1 MAKVVEAEKQYIDA
15 FLKLTLRPTSAADVF
30 PLLTSLT
37 AEQRRDFED
46 LANSNHVVVRAFEVI
61 NRVAGNRGN
70 TDQQAWAISVL
81 TVERARI
88 AKAMAQLEQVCQ
100 VLEEED
106 CPSVVMKTLDHWPDL
121 GNDLDLVSTGD
132 RKRIVQVFKERFQA
146 RVESR
151 SWGDRLAN
159 KWNFS
164 LPELPESIEVHVG
177 RLGQTG
183 EHVELAQRFIDR
195 RMIAQFNGHKFF
207 VPAPE
212 ERIFAATLQRMY
224 RHFYFRVCDILNVA
238 ALIET
243 GEVDFIEL
251 RRAAENAG
259 IWKGVATFLNIVS
272 GYVKQYRGS
281 GLNIPAAVISAAEM
295 GADKMYTRARFLRLP
310 VIPYAA
316 RLYTR
321 QITEAAFRGN
331 VPATFRLSLLP
342 PLASAAM
349 VAFKLTGSDKGVW

>member
-1 MAKVVEAEKQYIDA
+1 MAKAVEAEKQYIDA

-46 LANSNHVVVRAFEVI
+46 LAHSNHVVVRTFEVI

-70 TDQQAWAISVL
+70 TDIQAWAISIL

-88 AKAMAQLEQVCQ
+88 AKALAHLEQVCEA
-100 VLEEED
+100 LEEDD
-106 CPSVVMKTLDHWPDL
+106 CPVVVMKTLDHWPDL

-132 RKRIVQVFKERFQA
+132 RNNIVRVFKDKFHAHVER
-146 RVESR
+146 R

-164 LPELPESIEVHVG
+164 LPGLPELIEAHIG

-195 RMIAQFNGHKFF
+195 RVVTQLNGYKFF
-207 VPAPE
+207 TPAPE
-212 ERIFAATLQRMY
+212 ERIFAATLQRVY
-224 RHFYFRVCDILNVA
+224 RHFYFRVCDILNA
-238 ALIET
+238 ASLVET

-251 RRAAENAG
+251 RRAAHRAG
-259 IWKGVATFLNIVS
+259 IWTGVATFLNIVS
-272 GYVKQYRGS
+272 DYVKQYRGT
-281 GLNIPAAVISAAEM
+281 GLNIPPEVIASAAV
-295 GADKMYTRARFLRLP
+295 GADKIYTRARFLRLP

-342 PLASAAM
+342 PLASAAA